1 MWSKEEQENFV
12 KLLTEFRPELS
23 EKQKNLLLE
32 YALFVLT
39 ENKKINLT
47 AIDKADEFAVKHIID
62 SLMALDY
69 VNAKRIIDIGSGA
82 GMPGL
87 IWALANQNQEYVL
100 LDSLAKRVRFLE
112 QAIQKLQ
119 LKEVKAIHLR
129 AEDAAKSPLFREKYQ
144 LAVARAVAKLPVLL
158 EYCLP
163 FVTVGG
169 RFMALKGLDIEE
181 EISLSKNALEVL
193 GGEVEEIINY
203 KLPLNMGNRSLVII
217 KKVINSPDKFPRKAG
232 TPAKFPL

>member
-1 MWSKEEQENFV
+1 
-12 KLLTEFRPELS
+12 
-23 EKQKNLLLE
+23 
-32 YALFVLT
+32 
-39 ENKKINLT
+39 
-47 AIDKADEFAVKHIID
+47 
-62 SLMALDY
+62 MALDY